1 MKIRAGQRASKNY
14 KKGFTFVELLIALVI
29 VAIVSGAVIM
39 LGYTYFN
46 HFEQSTEL
54 SKARERAIMV
64 ITYLEKRILNTGLG
78 MPDSGFEDAF
88 KGLWGNPDLQDLEWD
103 TPIVSP
109 DEEGVSSDILRI
121 AYAVPSGVYTT
132 AQGVVDDAGKEI
144 SISDTII
151 VEVDSSITKGWVVF
165 PSTVKYPAAR
175 IPLAVETYTGGT
187 EVTLKSVNSPGSVT
201 QAKVSQNEE
210 VHYVRFLEASVDD
223 KNEDIKEWQFKAKDL
238 AIAAGGG
245 AEQPVVEGIVDC
257 EFELNEDGVL
267 FVTVLARGDRSYSH
281 YVSPATINNFA
292 VPEAARHYH
301 LTVIKKGWRV
311 RN

>member
-1 MKIRAGQRASKNY
+1 MKKRAGQKVSRNH
-14 KKGFTFVELLIALVI
+14 KKGFTFVELLIAMVI

-46 HFEQSTEL
+46 HFEQSNEL

-64 ITYLEKRILNTGLG
+64 VTYLEKRILNTGLG
-78 MPDSGFEDAF
+78 MPDPGTGFTNSFE
-88 KGLWGNPDLQDLEWD
+88 GLWDNIDDFTDPWD
-103 TPIVSP
+103 SPIASP
-109 DEEGVSSDILRI
+109 DEEGVGSDVLRI

-132 AQGVVDDAGKEI
+132 EQGVVDDAGKEI
-144 SISDTII
+144 SISDPIDVVADLST
-151 VEVDSSITKGWVVF
+151 TKGWIVF

-175 IPLAVETYTGGT
+175 IPLAVESYTDGDDF
-187 EVTLKSVNSPGSVT
+187 VTLKSVNSPGAVT
-201 QAKVSQNEE
+201 QAKISQNEE
-210 VHYVRFLEASVDD
+210 IHYVRFLEAFADGD
-223 KNEDIKEWQFKAKDL
+223 EKFKAEDL
-238 AIAAGGG
+238 GISGSTA
-245 AEQPVVEGIVDC
+245 QPVVEGIVDC

-267 FVTVLARGDRSYSH
+267 FVTVLARGDRYYSRN
-281 YVSPATINNFA
+281 VSPATINGFP

>member
-1 MKIRAGQRASKNY
+1 MKKRAGQRVGKNH
-14 KKGFTFVELLIALVI
+14 KKGFTFVELLIAMVI

-46 HFEQSTEL
+46 HFEQATEL

-64 ITYLEKRILNTGLG
+64 VTYLEKRILNTGLG
-78 MPDSGFEDAF
+78 MPDPGTGFTDSFE
-88 KGLWGNPDLQDLEWD
+88 GLWTNSDLPSTGWD
-103 TPIVSP
+103 SPIASP
-109 DEEGVSSDILRI
+109 DEEGVSSDVLRI

-132 AQGVVDDAGKEI
+132 EQGVVDDAGKEI
-144 SISDTII
+144 SISDAID
-151 VEVDSSITKGWVVF
+151 VEAVLSTTKGWVVF

-175 IPLAVETYTGGT
+175 IPLAVGNYSDGDEIV
-187 EVTLKSVNSPGSVT
+187 ELRSVNSSGSVT

-210 VHYVRFLEASVDD
+210 VHYVRFLEAFADGD
-223 KNEDIKEWQFKAKDL
+223 EKFKVKDL
-238 AIAAGGG
+238 AIATGG
-245 AEQPVVEGIVDC
+245 ATTQPVVEGIVDC

-267 FVTVLARGDRSYSH
+267 FVTVLARGDRRYSRF
-281 YVSPATINNFA
+281 VSPATINGFA
-292 VPEAARHYH
+292 VSEEEARHYH